1 MPELTYKQLQK
12 AVTDLG
18 KSIARGAEA
27 IQGHAKAISDEAIDT
42 ARVAEMIGSMRV
54 DNATVGETRELSKIM
69 EGVSEAAIAYA
80 SASDTTAKAAQAV
93 HDQNRTSHDGIN
105 EAANRSP
112 VGRAIFDVNHAWF
125 AQQ

>member
-1 MPELTYKQLQK
+1 MPDLTYKQLQK
-12 AVTDLG
+12 AAADLG

-27 IQGHAKAISDEAIDT
+27 IHGHAKAISDEAIDT
-42 ARVAEMIGSMRV
+42 ARVADLLGGLHV

-80 SASDTTAKAAQAV
+80 SAGDTTAKAAQAV
-93 HDQNRTSHDGIN
+93 QDQNRASHDGIN
-105 EAANRSP
+105 QAANRSP
-112 VGRAIFDVNHAWF
+112 VGRAIYDVNRAWF